1 LVAGLRQAQPA
12 FKKRMPL
19 LSGVELAV
27 EGKLRIGE
35 LNLGELSSSKLK
47 TFVKP
52 PDFANK
58 RHKTDILIQLFDYLT
73 SKK

>member
-1 LVAGLRQAQPA
+1 
-12 FKKRMPL
+12 MPL

-27 EGKLRIGE
+27 EGKLRIGELNFGE

-52 PDFANK
+52 PDFGNT
-58 RHKTDILIQLFDYLT
+58 RIDFLFLNQLFH
-73 SKK
+73 